1 MTLVIQS
8 TIKLAEK
15 GNSCMFWF
23 LKRIPL
29 LLLIG
34 IMALVMSNCTML
46 GLNYASLAT
55 ANKPVPQPPLDVA
68 AFAED
73 SGRRDALK
81 EAFEDTLY
89 GPWPAGMPVTHGDW
103 RVVDADYL
111 DGRGSLEEVP
121 ITIGSGAGARTFQLV
136 VAFPKTPGKSPL
148 VVSQTFASNCAAFP
162 GSPVTAADGSICDG
176 SEMNG
181 VFGFLATS
189 IFGTYI
195 AEVPVSRY
203 FDAGLAYASFY
214 ASELVP
220 DRNGEA
226 QTVMAGMGGPLNPTS
241 ALMAWAYGFSAALD
255 VLEADPRIDA
265 DHTALMGHS
274 RHGKSALISGVWD
287 RRVDAVIA
295 HQSGFAGAAL
305 SRSKTGEGLVRMA
318 ESYPHWLA
326 PTAQGYA
333 ADLSAL
339 PVDQHELLALL
350 APTPV
355 LLGNGRRD
363 VWSDPNSTYRAAQA
377 ASDIYR
383 VEGTTGLTSG
393 GMKSFDPGA
402 GLAFWLRPGGHS
414 VVSEDID
421 AFTAFLQAHLGQP
434 GIRESAVQTADCPV
448 SLRTVITEGGAKCP

>member
-1 MTLVIQS
+1 
-8 TIKLAEK
+8 
-15 GNSCMFWF
+15 MFWL

-29 LLLIG
+29 LFLI
-34 IMALVMSNCTML
+34 IVMALVMSNCTML
-46 GLNYASLAT
+46 GLNYASLT
-55 ANKPVPQPPLDVA
+55 TGNKPAPQPPLDVS

-81 EAFEDTLY
+81 QAFEDTLY
-89 GPWPAGMPVTHGDW
+89 GPWPADMPVAHGDW

-111 DGRGSLEEVP
+111 GGRGSLEEVSV
-121 ITIGSGAGARTFQLV
+121 TIGSGAGARTFRLV
-136 VAFPKTPGKSPL
+136 VALPKTPAKSPL
-148 VVSQTFASNCAAFP
+148 VISQTFASNCAAFP
-162 GSPVTAADGSICDG
+162 ESPVTAADGSICDG

-181 VFGFLATS
+181 FFGFLATS

-220 DRNGEA
+220 DRDGEA
-226 QTVMAGMGGPLNPTS
+226 QAVMAGMGGPVNPTS

-265 DHTALMGHS
+265 GHTALMGHS
-274 RHGKSALISGVWD
+274 RHGKSALITGVWD

-305 SRSKTGEGLVRMA
+305 SRSNTGEGLVRMA
-318 ESYPHWLA
+318 KRYPHWLA
-326 PTAQGYA
+326 PSAQDYVE
-333 ADLSAL
+333 DLSAL

-350 APTPV
+350 SPTPV

-383 VEGTTGLTSG
+383 AEGVKGLTGS
-393 GMKSFDPGA
+393 GMKSFDPSA

-414 VVSEDID
+414 VVSEDIN
-421 AFTAFLQAHLGQP
+421 AFTAFLDAHLGRSEF
-434 GIRESAVQTADCPV
+434 GESAVQTADCPV
-448 SLRTVITEGGAKCP
+448 SSPTIITEGGAKCP